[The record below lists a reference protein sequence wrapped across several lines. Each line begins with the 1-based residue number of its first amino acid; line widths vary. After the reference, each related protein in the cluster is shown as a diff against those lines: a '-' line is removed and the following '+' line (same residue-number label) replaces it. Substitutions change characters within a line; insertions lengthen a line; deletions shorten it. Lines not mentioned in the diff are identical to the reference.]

1 MPIKQPFRPF
11 FKIAILLPV
20 GTMQYIHQRWWEIA
34 YWICLFMV
42 LFLMIG
48 CKVRH
53 EISEYTC
60 IHIYI

>member
-11 FKIAILLPV
+11 FKIAILLLV
-20 GTMQYIHQRWWEIA
+20 DTMQYTHQRWWEIA
-34 YWICLFMV
+34 YRICLFMV

-53 EISEYTC
+53 GISKYIC